1 MCFASVVPATGCRE
15 GVTLDEPHK
24 AMIRRRDVL
33 RLVTASAAAA
43 VAGASSIDSA
53 ETDAARK
60 RDKRKA
66 QYQANSREV
75 QAFYR
80 VNRYPEK

>member
-1 MCFASVVPATGCRE
+1 
-15 GVTLDEPHK
+15 LDEPHK
-24 AMIRRRDVL
+24 TMIRRRDVL
-33 RLVTASAAAA
+33 RLVTAAAA
-43 VAGASSIDSA
+43 VAGAASIDSA
-53 ETDAARK
+53 ESDAAHK
-60 RDKRKA
+60 HDKRKA

>member
-1 MCFASVVPATGCRE
+1 M
-15 GVTLDEPHK
+15 DEPRK
-24 AMIRRRDVL
+24 IMIRRRDVL
-33 RLVTASAAAA
+33 RLVTAAAA
-43 VAGASSIDSA
+43 VAGAGAASVDSA
-53 ETDAARK
+53 ETDATRK
-60 RDKRKA
+60 RDKRKP

>member
-1 MCFASVVPATGCRE
+1 
-15 GVTLDEPHK
+15 LDEPHK
-24 AMIRRRDVL
+24 TVIRRRDVL
-33 RLVTASAAAA
+33 RLVAAAAA

-53 ETDAARK
+53 QTDAARK

-66 QYQANSREV
+66 QYQADSREV